1 MVLACFPHTQADVE
15 RSNTMV
21 ILDYHWDQLAFQE
34 DVRAHIKKH
43 ASKSKEVMRKEI
55 LDE

>member
-1 MVLACFPHTQADVE
+1 
-15 RSNTMV
+15 MV

-43 ASKSKEVMRKEI
+43 ASMPKEIMRKEI
-55 LDE
+55 VEE

>member
-1 MVLACFPHTQADVE
+1 MVLAYSPYTQADVE

-55 LDE
+55 LGE